1 MKECEGNKPLPP
13 KGGERNDQIMSRK
26 EPKTN
31 DEYKA
36 HADAHCLAEAKAI
49 MADEKRLKAASEAAK
64 ALAEEMEAKAKGMR
78 ETASGKLA
86 DKMYP
91 KMETEKK
98 E

>member
-1 MKECEGNKPLPP
+1 
-13 KGGERNDQIMSRK
+13 MSM
-26 EPKTN
+26 ETPKT
-31 DEYKA
+31 DKEWRA
-36 HADAHCLAEAKAI
+36 HSDAHCLAESKAI

-78 ETASGKLA
+78 EAASGHLA

-91 KMETEKK
+91 KMEEKK